1 MRIDD
6 YEFEEE
12 KTLQGLADLL
22 MRIAE
27 QVAQGSNLELP
38 MPSLKEGTITL
49 PLGEPV
55 ETGIEVSFRK
65 DFIHLR
71 IDLSWTRP
79 VVGVKTDE

>member
-12 KTLQGLADLL
+12 KTLRNLAELL
-22 MRIAE
+22 TRIAE
-27 QVAQGSNLELP
+27 QVAQGSELELP
-38 MPSLKEGTITL
+38 MPSLRDGIITL

-55 ETGIEVSFRK
+55 ETGIEVAFRK
-65 DFIHLR
+65 EYIHLR

-79 VVGVKTDE
+79 TTEVKKE